1 MNKLKD
7 IKNKIIHSSKVQLSA
22 VVMLLAVA
30 WAFYFQFNMM
40 TFGSFENMSN
50 NYIATTGKLL
60 STDSKLIP
68 IYSVETEEKK
78 VALTFNCAWDVE
90 DIDDIIKILEKNEIK
105 STFFLTGNW
114 INAHNDK
121 VKLLYENGHEI
132 GNHGYTHKN
141 LCNMSYEEC
150 KKEIKQV
157 HDAIYSI
164 LGIEIN
170 LLRAP
175 SGAYNDNVIKAAEE
189 MDYYTIQWD
198 VDSLD
203 WKDYGVDDILQRV
216 LNHKDLRNGSIIL
229 MHTGTK
235 YTRDSLQQLI
245 DGLKNKGYDMVKVSE
260 LIYKE
265 KYEIDFAGR
274 QRRKTQ

>member
-1 MNKLKD
+1 MNKLKDIKD
-7 IKNKIIHSSKVQLSA
+7 IKNKIIHSSKAQLSA

-50 NYIATTGKLL
+50 NYITTTGKLI

-157 HDAIYSI
+157 NDAIYSI

-175 SGAYNDNVIKAAEE
+175 SGAYNDNVIKAADE
-189 MDYYTIQWD
+189 MNYYTIQWD
-198 VDSLD
+198 VD
-203 WKDYGVDDILQRV
+203 ILV
-216 LNHKDLRNGSIIL
+216 I
-229 MHTGTK
+229 
-235 YTRDSLQQLI
+235 
-245 DGLKNKGYDMVKVSE
+245 KV
-260 LIYKE
+260 
-265 KYEIDFAGR
+265 
-274 QRRKTQ
+274 